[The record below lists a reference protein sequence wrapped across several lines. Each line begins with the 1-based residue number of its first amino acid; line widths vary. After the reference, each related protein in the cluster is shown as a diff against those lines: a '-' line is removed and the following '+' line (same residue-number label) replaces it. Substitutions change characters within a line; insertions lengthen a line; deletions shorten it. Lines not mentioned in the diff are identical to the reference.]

1 MRIAWLG
8 FAAFAL
14 LACGSDDSAYTSS
27 TGSAGSS
34 NTSAGT
40 AGTSKSG
47 AAGSTSSSSSG
58 GSGGAAG
65 STGGEAGSSAGGTAG
80 TGGSA
85 GSGGDAGSG
94 GAAGGG
100 VDGGSRDAS
109 MGDTGMPKADAITPD
124 GPSKARQIARPIN
137 MPYAKNGY
145 WEYLPPGYGDGS
157 KRPLLV
163 FWHGVGE
170 DGSGSA
176 TDLNKVLA
184 HGPPK
189 LINLNQWPSDRP
201 YVVLSTQHVPPAG
214 GQADCP
220 SADEIHDFIAL
231 GMGRY
236 DVDPNSVYLTGLSCG
251 ALGSSSYLGKYQG
264 QQVVAAAL
272 IAGNASTAYN
282 AAGCS
287 LLNGVALWAFH
298 GDADQ
303 TVPIGPDQM
312 GMDKFKACPGVH
324 KDALFDVIA
333 GADHQRSWEVVYDLT
348 AMKDIYTWMLAQH
361 K

>member
-8 FAAFAL
+8 FAACAL
-14 LACGSDDSAYTSS
+14 VACGSDDSAS
-27 TGSAGSS
+27 
-34 NTSAGT
+34 TSAGPGT
-40 AGTSKSG
+40 STTAAGGNAGAAGTSTGG
-47 AAGSTSSSSSG
+47 AAGSSTSSSG
-58 GSGGAAG
+58 GSGG
-65 STGGEAGSSAGGTAG
+65 TGGGTAG
-80 TGGSA
+80 SSGGGTAGSGTAGTAGTA
-85 GSGGDAGSG
+85 GSGGTAGAGGSG
-94 GAAGGG
+94 GSG
-100 VDGGSRDAS
+100 VDGGSPDAS
-109 MGDTGMPKADAITPD
+109 MGDSGMPKSDAITPD
-124 GPSKARQIARPIN
+124 GPSKSRQTARPIN

-145 WEYLPPGYGDGS
+145 WEYLPPGYGDGT

-176 TDLNKVLA
+176 SDLNKVLA

-201 YVVLSTQHVPPAG
+201 YVVLSPQHGP
-214 GQADCP
+214 ADCP
-220 SADEIHDFIAL
+220 GADEIHDFIAF

-236 DVDPNSVYLTGLSCG
+236 DVDPNRIYLTGLSCG

-287 LLNGVALWAFH
+287 LLNSVALWAFH

-303 TVPIGPDQM
+303 TVLIGPDKM
-312 GMDKFKACPGVH
+312 GMDNFKACPGAH